1 MKNLTVQ
8 QKLFADEYIKNG
20 GNAYAAAKKANYSD
34 ATAKNARENILE
46 KRGVAEYIAEKQAE
60 IEKEKGYD
68 IMSLA
73 EIQARRSKIGRGE
86 ETDSLGFSP
95 DFTDQLKAMSDLEK
109 ALKIKEE
116 QEEKKRR
123 EEEARNAKPYHL
135 DLDIIPDNF
144 HWVIR
149 DIRNRKH
156 LEYDF
161 AGGRGSTKSSTV
173 ASIIIELLKNN
184 HDIHAVV
191 CRQVGVTI
199 KDSVYAKIKW
209 AIGKQ
214 EIEEEFDSKLSPLEI
229 TLKATGQKIYFR
241 GADDP
246 DKIKSINPEFGYIGI
261 LWFEELDQ
269 FTGPAAVRKI
279 EQSAIRGGDIAWIF
293 KSFNPPK
300 SANNWANEYIN
311 EPKDNRVV
319 HRSTYKDVPEE
330 WLGKPFLDEAEH
342 LKKTNPEAYE
352 HEYGGVANGNGGNVF
367 QYLELRD
374 ITDEEISHM
383 DRIYQGVDWG
393 LYPDPYAFVRLYYD
407 HARETIYFIDEYVCN
422 NTSNTITGNE
432 LLNRGYDDY
441 IITCDRAEK
450 KSTNDYIDLGLPARN
465 AIKGPGSVEYGMKW
479 LINRKIVI
487 DQRRTPH
494 VYKEFKKYEYD
505 RDKEGNIISGYP
517 DRDNH
522 TIDATRYA
530 LEAFCNKRGNSA

>member
-20 GNAYAAAKKANYSD
+20 GNATEAARKANYSNPNSQ
-34 ATAKNARENILE
+34 ASRLLLNVGIS
-46 KRGVAEYIAEKQAE
+46 EYIAEKMVC

-86 ETDSLGFSP
+86 ETDSFGFSP

-109 ALKIKEE
+109 TLKIKEE
-116 QEEKKRR
+116 QEEKKRL

-173 ASIIIELLKNN
+173 ANMIIELLKNN

-311 EPKDNRVV
+311 EPKENRIV
-319 HRSTYKDVPEE
+319 HRSIYKDVPEE

-367 QYLELRD
+367 QYLEFRD
-374 ITDEEISHM
+374 IADEEISHM

-393 LYPDPYAFVRLYYD
+393 LYPDPFAFVRLHYD
-407 HARETIYFIDEYVCN
+407 HARETIYFIDEFVCN

-432 LLNRGYDDY
+432 IISRGYDDY
-441 IITCDRAEK
+441 VVTCDSAEK
-450 KSTNDYIDLGLPARN
+450 KSVNDYKDLGIAARS

-487 DQRRTPH
+487 DPKRTPY
-494 VYKEFKKYEYD
+494 VYKEFKKYEYA

-517 DRDNH
+517 DKDNH

>member
-20 GNAYAAAKKANYSD
+20 GNATEAARKANYSNPNSQ
-34 ATAKNARENILE
+34 ASRLLLNVGIS
-46 KRGVAEYIAEKQAE
+46 EYIAEKMVC

-86 ETDSLGFSP
+86 ETDSFGFSP

-116 QEEKKRR
+116 QEEKKRL

-173 ASIIIELLKNN
+173 ANMIIELLKNN

-311 EPKDNRVV
+311 EPKENRIV

-367 QYLELRD
+367 QYLEFRD
-374 ITDEEISHM
+374 IADEEISHM

-393 LYPDPYAFVRLYYD
+393 LYPDPFAFVRLHYD
-407 HARETIYFIDEYVCN
+407 HARETIYFIDEFVCN

-432 LLNRGYDDY
+432 IISRGYDDY
-441 IITCDRAEK
+441 VVTCDSAEK
-450 KSTNDYIDLGLPARN
+450 KSVNDYKDLGIAARS

-487 DQRRTPH
+487 DPKRTPY
-494 VYKEFKKYEYD
+494 VYKEFKKYEYA

-517 DRDNH
+517 DKDNH

>member
-1 MKNLTVQ
+1 MKSLTVQ

-20 GNAYAAAKKANYSD
+20 GNATDAARKANYSNPNSQ
-34 ATAKNARENILE
+34 ASRLLSNVGIS
-46 KRGVAEYIAEKQAE
+46 EYIAEKMVG

-68 IMSLA
+68 IMTLA
-73 EIQARRSKIGRGE
+73 EIQARRSRIARGE
-86 ETDSLGFSP
+86 EKDSLGFSP
-95 DFTDQLKAMSDLEK
+95 DFSDQIKAMNDLEK

-116 QEEKKRR
+116 QEEKKRL
-123 EEEARNAKPYHL
+123 EDAAKNAKPYHL

-173 ASIIIELLKNN
+173 ANIIIELLKNN

-269 FTGPAAVRKI
+269 FAGPAAVRKI

-300 SANNWANEYIN
+300 SANNWVNEYIN
-311 EPKDNRVV
+311 EPKENRIV
-319 HRSTYKDVPEE
+319 HKSTYKDVPEE

-342 LKKTNPEAYE
+342 LRKTNPEAYE
-352 HEYGGVANGNGGNVF
+352 HEYGGIPNGNGGNVF
-367 QYLELRD
+367 QYLEFRQ
-374 ITDEEISHM
+374 ITDEEISRM

-393 LYPDPYAFVRLYYD
+393 LYPDPFAFVRLYYD
-407 HARETIYFIDEYVCN
+407 HARDTIYFIDEYVCN

-432 LLNRGYDDY
+432 IISRGYDDY
-441 IITCDRAEK
+441 IITCDSSEK
-450 KSTNDYIDLGLPARN
+450 KSVNDYRDLGISAR
-465 AIKGPGSVEYGMKW
+465 AAVKGPGSVEYGMKW

-487 DQRRTPH
+487 DPNRTPYVH
-494 VYKEFKKYEYD
+494 KEFKKYEYD